1 MFSVGD
7 IVYFK
12 NNENVTVQA
21 EIGRIEGDI
30 LKVFTDYGVDEIT
43 VNEIIDTDYVD
54 ENKIIDELNEEYK
67 NNCF

>member
-12 NNENVTVQA
+12 NNENVTIQA

-30 LKVFTDYGVDEIT
+30 LKVYTDYGVDEIT
-43 VNEIIDTDYVD
+43 VNEIIDCDYVD

-67 NNCF
+67 NNCL